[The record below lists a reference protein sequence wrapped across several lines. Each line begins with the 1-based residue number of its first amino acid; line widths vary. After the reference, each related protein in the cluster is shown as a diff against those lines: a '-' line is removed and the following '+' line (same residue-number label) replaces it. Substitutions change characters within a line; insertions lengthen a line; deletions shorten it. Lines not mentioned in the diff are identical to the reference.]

1 MLLRSGIIVAIFT
14 LLSRIFGMFRE
25 LFVAATFG
33 TGPHADAVNVA
44 FKLPNLFRRIF
55 GEGALSSIFV
65 PMFTEKLNH
74 SPALAEKFASKVFFF
89 LTLLLIVFTGIMQ
102 YFMPELMIVLA
113 PGFNIS
119 KEKFDLTVLLCR
131 ITMPYLIF
139 ISLVALV
146 GGMLNSIGRFATFAA
161 SPVIMSAIIIG
172 GTILMEK
179 HIPNTHAIAWAVIL
193 AGVLQ
198 LFFMIISMYKNG
210 LRLRKPVMSHD
221 DADIKKLLKLMVP
234 ATISNGVAQLSLFV
248 SQSIASFIPGAV
260 SILSYADRI
269 YQVPMSII
277 GTTFGTILLPT
288 LAKLYKFG
296 DLDQAKKM
304 QNDAVRIGLLLSF
317 PCAVAIIV
325 LAAPIIKLIY
335 QHGLFTADDTIRT
348 ADAIAAYCIGLPA
361 FILSKIFMPIFY
373 ANQDAKTPMKIT
385 IYTIIVNIILNIVF
399 MYPLAHVGIALGTSV
414 AAWFNV
420 FLFVRYAKIH
430 GYFHLNKEMVMDFAK
445 ILLSCVVSG
454 FATWVI
460 FGIFSAYLSQDN
472 ILLEAF
478 SVLTSI
484 TLGFAIYVI
493 ATMVFGVLDRDVI
506 GKLMRK

>member
-1 MLLRSGIIVAIFT
+1 
-14 LLSRIFGMFRE
+14 MFRE

-33 TGPHADAVNVA
+33 TGSHADAVNVA

-55 GEGALSSIFV
+55 GEGALGSIFV

-74 SPALAEKFASKVFFF
+74 SSELAEKFASKVFFF
-89 LTLLLIVFTGIMQ
+89 LTLLLIIFTGIMQ
-102 YFMPELMIVLA
+102 YFMPELMVILA
-113 PGFNIS
+113 PGFNAS

-146 GGMLNSIGRFATFAA
+146 GGMLNSVGRFAAFAI
-161 SPVIMSAIIIG
+161 SPVIMSAVIIG
-172 GTILMEK
+172 GTLLMDK
-179 HIPNTHAIAWAVIL
+179 HIPNTHAIAWSVVL
-193 AGVLQ
+193 AGILQ

-210 LRLRKPVMSHD
+210 LRIRRPVMSHD

-234 ATISNGVAQLSLFV
+234 ATISNGVSQLSIFV

-288 LAKLYKFG
+288 LAKLYKSG
-296 DLDQAKKM
+296 DLENAKKT
-304 QNDAVRIGLLLSF
+304 QNDAIKIGLLLSF

-325 LAAPIIKLIY
+325 LADPIIKLIY
-335 QHGLFTADDTIRT
+335 QHGAFTPEDTIRT
-348 ADAIAAYCIGLPA
+348 ADAIAAFAIGLPA

-385 IYTIIVNIILNIVF
+385 IYTIIMNIILNVIF

-414 AAWFNV
+414 AAWYNV

-430 GYFHLNKEMVMDFAK
+430 GYFHLSKEMVMNFAK
-445 ILLSCVVSG
+445 ILLSCLVSG

-460 FGIFSAYLSQDN
+460 FTMFVMYLSQDN
-472 ILLEAF
+472 ILLEAV

-484 TLGFAIYVI
+484 ALGFMIYVG
-493 ATMVFGVLDRDVI
+493 ATVVFGVLDRDVI
-506 GKLMRK
+506 RKLVRKSSPRA

>member
-277 GTTFGTILLPT
+277 GTTLRP
-288 LAKLYKFG
+288 
-296 DLDQAKKM
+296 
-304 QNDAVRIGLLLSF
+304 
-317 PCAVAIIV
+317 
-325 LAAPIIKLIY
+325 
-335 QHGLFTADDTIRT
+335 
-348 ADAIAAYCIGLPA
+348 
-361 FILSKIFMPIFY
+361 
-373 ANQDAKTPMKIT
+373 
-385 IYTIIVNIILNIVF
+385 
-399 MYPLAHVGIALGTSV
+399 
-414 AAWFNV
+414 
-420 FLFVRYAKIH
+420 
-430 GYFHLNKEMVMDFAK
+430 
-445 ILLSCVVSG
+445 
-454 FATWVI
+454 
-460 FGIFSAYLSQDN
+460 
-472 ILLEAF
+472 
-478 SVLTSI
+478 
-484 TLGFAIYVI
+484 
-493 ATMVFGVLDRDVI
+493 
-506 GKLMRK
+506 